1 MYYESSL
8 TLWHVKT
15 NALRSWFFRAILSD
29 HPHQA
34 NSRPFAKGFGKFG
47 EMLNRGTVFVK
58 QP

>member
-1 MYYESSL
+1 MACENKCIEKL
-8 TLWHVKT
+8 
-15 NALRSWFFRAILSD
+15 FFRAILSD